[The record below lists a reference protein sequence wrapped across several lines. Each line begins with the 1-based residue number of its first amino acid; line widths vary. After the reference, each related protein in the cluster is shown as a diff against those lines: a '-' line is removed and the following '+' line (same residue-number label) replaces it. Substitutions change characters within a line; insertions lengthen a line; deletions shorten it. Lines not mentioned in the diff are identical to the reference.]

1 MQRAYNAV
9 KNRKHEF
16 LNRISMGTIAVE
28 DGSLDTDELAEDGLM
43 PGKVL
48 VYRRGG
54 TPPEMLTLGSV
65 PSEFSEEEDRLVDE
79 FARISGVGEMTRNAN
94 SFNSVTSATGLQLL
108 IEQDEVRLNV
118 SYEQIKSAIKERAG
132 QVLCLYRQFSPQL
145 RVMRGDE
152 GGMFAFCAQDICDDV
167 VLEADSELNLTPAR
181 RRAAVYELLSSG
193 LLADDKG
200 NIPQSVKNKLLARL
214 GYSGMSG
221 RADLEEL
228 HRARCEEENAALADG
243 YVAAKPYDDH
253 DLHIQLHTAYLLGN
267 QLSAQTEGAFLRHL
281 AEHKNY
287 LKEESNG

>member
-1 MQRAYNAV
+1 
-9 KNRKHEF
+9 
-16 LNRISMGTIAVE
+16 
-28 DGSLDTDELAEDGLM
+28 
-43 PGKVL
+43 
-48 VYRRGG
+48 
-54 TPPEMLTLGSV
+54 
-65 PSEFSEEEDRLVDE
+65 
-79 FARISGVGEMTRNAN
+79 MTRNAN
-94 SFNSVTSATGLQLL
+94 SFNSFTSATGLQLL

-118 SYEQIKSAIKERAG
+118 SYEQIKSAIKELAG

-267 QLSAQTEGAFLRHL
+267 QLSAQTEEAFLRHL